1 MGGDDLR
8 GTDANKAYACHVYG
22 SEAVFM
28 SAYDDELWLTN
39 AYPMATLEQLE
50 SFLER
55 VAIKMAD
62 GTSEATARAEALK
75 EMLGR

>member
-1 MGGDDLR
+1 
-8 GTDANKAYACHVYG
+8 
-22 SEAVFM
+22 M